1 MARDGSILQ
10 RIRSLLTEPRGE
22 NNEYV
27 RMRESFNNF
36 IIFTFVASS
45 YCIYYFLPGLE
56 RVALWLPRILPFTEA
71 RLETFLRY
79 GLESYLAYAASML
92 SLLVLT
98 PLTIGLYYLVAWK
111 TIVAMVTTRDY
122 AALMRKLNENSEK
135 VYKGPAILKNPSPW
149 DGVKVAVILIVGLLS
164 LLAIFYMFHVLPFPE
179 DWTPGRRGWAVLW
192 PFSPLFFGM
201 TGFLIPYT
209 IHVIII
215 LFGRLVN
222 AAARAVGSILRR
234 ADRGG

>member
-1 MARDGSILQ
+1 MARNGAILQ

-22 NNEYV
+22 NNEYYFQSTPFFLF
-27 RMRESFNNF
+27 MT
-36 IIFTFVASS
+36 FTFVASP

-71 RLETFLRY
+71 RLETTLRF

-122 AALMRKLNENSEK
+122 AALMRKLAENSEK

-149 DGVKVAVILIVGLLS
+149 DGVKVAIIFIVTLLS
-164 LLAIFYMFHVLPFPE
+164 LLAVSYMFHALPFPE
-179 DWTPGRRGWAVLW
+179 DWTPGRRGWIFLW

-201 TGFLIPYT
+201 SGFLIPFM
-209 IHVIII
+209 IHGIII

-234 ADRGG
+234 AERGG